1 MKNISITAIIQ
12 KTPEGG
18 YIGQLQEFPEVLS
31 QGKTVD
37 ELKENLEDALNL
49 ILETRRKT
57 TIEAYKGMKTIKQK
71 LVTA

>member
-1 MKNISITAIIQ
+1 MKNISITAIVQ

-31 QGKTVD
+31 QGKTIE

-57 TIEAYKGMKTIKQK
+57 TKEAYRGKKIMNKK
-71 LVTA
+71 LIPA